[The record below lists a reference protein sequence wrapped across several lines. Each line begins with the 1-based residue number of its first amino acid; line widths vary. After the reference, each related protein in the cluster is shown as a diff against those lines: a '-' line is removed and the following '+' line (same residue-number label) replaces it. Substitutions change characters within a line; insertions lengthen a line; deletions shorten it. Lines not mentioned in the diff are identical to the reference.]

1 MLQPLTEIFKSN
13 QEREQLPTGRGEL
26 EYRITTM
33 WDSLPVLQRPMTPKF
48 RSGVQ
53 GLLMDL
59 NAPFFD
65 DPPAPHHEAGQ
76 PFDGLWKYEGTDSTW
91 SYCSPVVMHLHHR
104 FEYFK
109 PFNLKWII
117 GDDWEQPDSEL
128 WKELCC
134 DPLHSDNMGYNS

>member
-76 PFDGLWKYEGTDSTW
+76 PFDGLWKYEGC
-91 SYCSPVVMHLHHR
+91 YPQMPAGM
-104 FEYFK
+104 FEHQGLRLAGG
-109 PFNLKWII
+109 P
-117 GDDWEQPDSEL
+117 P
-128 WKELCC
+128 
-134 DPLHSDNMGYNS
+134 P

>member
-13 QEREQLPTGRGEL
+13 QEREQLPAGRGEL
-26 EYRITTM
+26 EYRITTT

-91 SYCSPVVMHLHHR
+91 SYCSPVVMHL
-104 FEYFK
+104 
-109 PFNLKWII
+109 
-117 GDDWEQPDSEL
+117 QPLGFTS
-128 WKELCC
+128 
-134 DPLHSDNMGYNS
+134 STMAI